1 MITKHNKD
9 KDSKDKSRVTQFE
22 HMLQM
27 ILISNLNKNY
37 VTLTFRVCLEHVLR
51 IQFVF
56 DL

>member
-9 KDSKDKSRVTQFE
+9 NDSKDKNRVTQFE
-22 HMLQM
+22 HISQM

-37 VTLTFRVCLEHVLR
+37 VTLTFRVCLEHVLC

-56 DL
+56 GL